1 MEELCRFRHGITR
14 RNGCWYHLHEEEELE
29 DEGMSPC
36 CTLGMRMDRD
46 RNGWEWRCIE
56 GVIQFKHAFSTISR
70 PFGLKPS
77 DSYSCGDG
85 RGDEWMGGIETMGL
99 VGQLHER
106 VWFLLQACWNKG
118 EANNRSIAAK
128 GMYEYHAYEC
138 VSTVYAVLLY
148 LLYLWVLRE
157 ILMEE

>member
-1 MEELCRFRHGITR
+1 
-14 RNGCWYHLHEEEELE
+14 
-29 DEGMSPC
+29 
-36 CTLGMRMDRD
+36 MDRD
-46 RNGWEWRCIE
+46 RNGWEWKCIE
-56 GVIQFKHAFSTISR
+56 GVIQLKHAFSTISH
-70 PFGLKPS
+70 PFGLKLA
-77 DSYSCGDG
+77 DSCSCGEG
-85 RGDEWMGGIETMGL
+85 RGNEKRRGIGTMGL

-128 GMYEYHAYEC
+128 GRYEYRAYGC
-138 VSTVYAVLLY
+138 VSIGYAVLLC